1 MAKRGNNEGSIT
13 KRVDGRWMG
22 RLALG
27 NGKRQ
32 TVYGKTRAEVVR
44 RLAEAVKAKEEHLPV
59 VNNRRTV
66 EQFLNKWLATV
77 QPRLQPTT
85 HARYEGLVRLQVI
98 PEIGKYKLAR
108 LTAADLQSLYS
119 TWRTRGLSATSV
131 RHLHAVLH
139 TALAQAARWDYVPR
153 NVADLVVKPK
163 MAARQMHPLTLEQA
177 TLLLDAAAGDRLEAL
192 YVVAVS
198 AGLRQGEL
206 LALRWSNIEWDSGSL
221 QVRGTMQPTRE
232 GLRIAEPKTKSSRRS
247 VQLAPLA
254 MDALKRH
261 RSAQKVERLKVGEG
275 WNHDLDLVF
284 PNRFGQPMGA
294 AVLLKGSFHPLLKRA
309 GLPHMRFHE
318 LRHGAATYQLE
329 AGTPAK
335 VVSEMLGH
343 STIAITLDLYSHVTP
358 TMQSRAAEVAND
370 VLAGRARQGRSA
382 G

>member
-1 MAKRGNNEGSIT
+1 MAKRGNDEGSIA
-13 KRVDGRWMG
+13 KRTDGRWMG

-32 TVYGKTRAEVVR
+32 TVYGRTRKEVAT
-44 RLAEAVKAKEEHLPV
+44 RLAEAVKAKQQHLPV
-59 VNNRRTV
+59 MNNRRTV

-85 HARYEGLVRLQVI
+85 HARYEGLLRLQAI
-98 PEIGKYKLAR
+98 PEIGRYKLAR

-119 TWRTRGLSATSV
+119 TWRARGLSATSV

-139 TALAQAARWDYVPR
+139 TALAQAARWDYVSR
-153 NVADLVVKPK
+153 NVADLVVKPR
-163 MAARQMHPLTLEQA
+163 MSAREMKPLTLEQA
-177 TLLLDAAAGDRLEAL
+177 TSLLQAAVGDRLEAL
-192 YVVAVS
+192 YVLAVS
-198 AGLRQGEL
+198 TGLREGEL
-206 LALRWSNIEWDSGSL
+206 LALRWSNIEWDNGSL
-221 QVRGTMQPTRE
+221 QVRGTMQPTKE

-254 MDALKRH
+254 LEALKRH
-261 RSAQKVERLKVGEG
+261 RAAQNIERLKVGEG
-275 WNHDLDLVF
+275 WNDLDLVF
-284 PNRFGQPMGA
+284 PNGLGNPMA
-294 AVLLKGSFHPLLKRA
+294 AGDLLKRSFHPLLRRA